1 MLSMSR
7 GYKSRCRRRS
17 GTPEQSPHINN
28 DNMTE
33 YLRYAFSA
41 RNKKPSTPPGRPQ
54 NSGDDPNDGDDGSP
68 GDSPTGQA
76 PRSLDM
82 ALKKLNENLICL
94 ECAKHIVEGVRCG
107 HDQMTTRQKS
117 CARCREKN
125 CRCTLADGETLE
137 LIKNLVD
144 WHTRF
149 TKGDK
154 KYTVEELQNYQ
165 VRLNYR
171 INQDITRAA
180 SETRRRSP
188 VKSGQSTNKS
198 GQSNFLSK
206 LPASVPRD
214 APVRGK
220 HFATKPSAR
229 EPTPD
234 EVEEDEEDEGDDD
247 GGSEQGFGLDASPTP
262 SDRRE
267 RSSRQKSFSP
277 EFTRFSESS
286 GGSKGSEAGSARGSK
301 GKSKG
306 KGKGKGPMYG

>member
-1 MLSMSR
+1 VLSMSR

-125 CRCTLADGETLE
+125 CRCTLVSSLPRSFSVPFPNFLKADGETLE

-206 LPASVPRD
+206 LVSLSRVVVFLLSANSWCSPLQFLATRRSAASTSPPSRPR
-214 APVRGK
+214 
-220 HFATKPSAR
+220 
-229 EPTPD
+229 
-234 EVEEDEEDEGDDD
+234 
-247 GGSEQGFGLDASPTP
+247 ASPLRTRWRKTRRMRVMTMGGRSRALVWTRRPPQVIVVSGLRAKSP
-262 SDRRE
+262 SRR
-267 RSSRQKSFSP
+267 S
-277 EFTRFSESS
+277 
-286 GGSKGSEAGSARGSK
+286 
-301 GKSKG
+301 
-306 KGKGKGPMYG
+306 